1 MKRLNPWLV
10 ACAALLLAPVGPS
23 AARAEGK
30 SVDEKILDILLE
42 EGTIDQKKHDQLLD
56 EVHRE
61 EQAAGLP
68 AVSASPEPNP
78 EGWKVYWKEGTRIE
92 RNDGLYKIKLGG
104 RIQYDFAASSVEHR
118 LQQMFPGS
126 EGTGTEPRRARL
138 FVEGEF
144 GEHGI
149 FKAQYDF
156 AGGSPHFKDVYAG
169 LRKIPYL
176 GTVRAGHF
184 YEPQSIEMTTSSKYI
199 TFLERGLPVE
209 VFTAERQAGIGFDN
223 QLFDDRMT
231 VHVGGYRDVDAYGS
245 GFSSQGNYDV
255 GGRVTALPVWEDDGR
270 RLVHTGLWYSHQFR
284 HNEMLQY
291 DGHPESHLVDSLLDM
306 PPIMIDGVDLLGGE
320 LAAVCGPFS
329 AQSEIIASL
338 VDGHRNTGDRQFY
351 GSYITAS
358 WFLTG
363 ESRAYDREFGVFGR
377 THPKSPFSIDKG
389 QWGALELAGRWSHL
403 TLNDGPVRGG
413 IMNDFT
419 LGVNWYL
426 YSNLRLMAN
435 YVLAHRNGVGDAHI
449 FQTRVSLDF

>member
-30 SVDEKILDILLE
+30 SVDEKILDILLQD
-42 EGTIDQKKHDQLLD
+42 GTIDQKKHDQLLD
-56 EVHRE
+56 EVHKE
-61 EQAAGLP
+61 KQSAAGLP
-68 AVSASPEPNP
+68 AVSAPAEPNP

-104 RIQYDFAASSVEHR
+104 RIQYDFAASSVEHS

-126 EGTGTEPRRARL
+126 EGTGTEVRRARL
-138 FVEGEF
+138 FMEGEL

-156 AGGSPHFKDVYAG
+156 VGGKVHFKDVYAG
-169 LRKIPYL
+169 LRNIPFV

-209 VFTAERQAGIGFDN
+209 AFTADRQAGIGFDN
-223 QLFDDRMT
+223 HLFDDRMT
-231 VHVGGYRDVDAYGS
+231 VHVGGYRKVDAYGN
-245 GFSSQGNYDV
+245 GFGSQGNYDV
-255 GGRVTALPVWEDDGR
+255 GARVTALPVWEDGGR

-291 DGHPESHLVDSLLDM
+291 EAGESHTVGSLLNM
-306 PPIMIDGVDLLGGE
+306 PEIPIDGVDLFGGE

-338 VDGHRNTGDRQFY
+338 VDGHGTGDRQFY
-351 GSYITAS
+351 GSYLSAS

-363 ESRAYDREFGVFGR
+363 ENKAYDRKFGVIGR
-377 THPKSPFSIDKG
+377 THPKAPFSIDKG
-389 QWGALELAGRWSHL
+389 QWGALELAGRWSYL

-419 LGVNWYL
+419 LGLNWYL
-426 YSNLRLMAN
+426 YSNLRLMTN
-435 YVLAHRNGVGDAHI
+435 YVLAHRNGVGDAHV